1 MSIFSWLWHV
11 FIPPPHIVKLPHH
24 QGRPVPP
31 HRRPRRRRA
40 SCPSPSRSPAFLQP
54 RSHGWLARC
63 GAITAFQGVFW
74 SVGGSIVRHERPR
87 GQRTVPTARGR
98 RQGNVKRSFTA
109 STASRTPRPSN
120 RRAAAKFSAGGVESW
135 QKSRPASR
143 HRVESGAA
151 EQRCYKGAFAPG
163 LGRLGRAHDE
173 RSLGFVGVGLL
184 RWRCGGRTNARHEPR
199 EGGVLVCNG
208 VFSRGPKHAA
218 VAVLHLE
225 HRAHRVVR

>member
-1 MSIFSWLWHV
+1 MSIFSWFWHV
-11 FIPPPHIVKLPHH
+11 IIPSTHVIKLRHL

-63 GAITAFQGVFW
+63 GALTGVR
-74 SVGGSIVRHERPR
+74 GGGGGGGGPGGGRARAGGGGAGP
-87 GQRTVPTARGR
+87 PARGR
-98 RQGNVKRSFTA
+98 RQGNGKRSFTA

-135 QKSRPASR
+135 QKSRPAGR

-173 RSLGFVGVGLL
+173 RSLGFVGVIILAA
-184 RWRCGGRTNARHEPR
+184 GRS
-199 EGGVLVCNG
+199 G
-208 VFSRGPKHAA
+208 
-218 VAVLHLE
+218 
-225 HRAHRVVR
+225 

>member
-1 MSIFSWLWHV
+1 M
-11 FIPPPHIVKLPHH
+11 
-24 QGRPVPP
+24 
-31 HRRPRRRRA
+31 
-40 SCPSPSRSPAFLQP
+40 
-54 RSHGWLARC
+54 
-63 GAITAFQGVFW
+63 
-74 SVGGSIVRHERPR
+74 RHERSR
-87 GQRTVPTARGR
+87 GQRAVPTARGR

-173 RSLGFVGVGLL
+173 RSLGFVCVTGRTHRRYITLKARICDCPSKIVIEGLL
-184 RWRCGGRTNARHEPR
+184 AASLLISIHGRVPPMDTNEQRSCKEPFNHELGAQGGGGG
-199 EGGVLVCNG
+199 EGI
-208 VFSRGPKHAA
+208 
-218 VAVLHLE
+218 
-225 HRAHRVVR
+225 

>member
-1 MSIFSWLWHV
+1 MSIFKWVWYV
-11 FIPPPHIVKLPHH
+11 FIPSMLVIKLPHH

-31 HRRPRRRRA
+31 HRRRRRRRA
-40 SCPSPSRSPAFLQP
+40 SCPPSRRSPAFLQP
-54 RSHGWLARC
+54 RSHGWLAR
-63 GAITAFQGVFW
+63 GGTITAFQDVLW
-74 SVGGSIVRHERPR
+74 SLGGSIVRHERSR
-87 GQRTVPTARGR
+87 GQRAVPTARGR

-163 LGRLGRAHDE
+163 LGRLGRAHD
-173 RSLGFVGVGLL
+173 
-184 RWRCGGRTNARHEPR
+184 GRTIAWF
-199 EGGVLVCNG
+199 C
-208 VFSRGPKHAA
+208 RGWAA
-218 VAVLHLE
+218 AMAM
-225 HRAHRVVR
+225 RRKNKCSP

>member
-1 MSIFSWLWHV
+1 MVLACNHPLHTRNQAASSSGTPCAS
-11 FIPPPHIVKLPHH
+11 PPPSQAPPCVLPITFTFT
-24 QGRPVPP
+24 
-31 HRRPRRRRA
+31 
-40 SCPSPSRSPAFLQP
+40 PAFLQP

-120 RRAAAKFSAGGVESW
+120 RRAAAKFSASGVESW
-135 QKSRPASR
+135 QKSRPTGR

-173 RSLGFVGVGLL
+173 RSIGFVCVIILAA
-184 RWRCGGRTNARHEPR
+184 GR
-199 EGGVLVCNG
+199 NG
-208 VFSRGPKHAA
+208 
-218 VAVLHLE
+218 
-225 HRAHRVVR
+225 

>member
-1 MSIFSWLWHV
+1 MSIFSWFWHV
-11 FIPPPHIVKLPHH
+11 IIPSTHVIKLPHL

-87 GQRTVPTARGR
+87 GQRAVPTARGR

-135 QKSRPASR
+135 QKSRPAGR

-173 RSLGFVGVGLL
+173 RSIGFVCVIILAA
-184 RWRCGGRTNARHEPR
+184 GR
-199 EGGVLVCNG
+199 NG
-208 VFSRGPKHAA
+208 
-218 VAVLHLE
+218 
-225 HRAHRVVR
+225 